1 MIIRV
6 GGSETNQFNL
16 LLLNLECYKD
26 SDVDTVFIIQLNFRI
41 NEAVGIWWD
50 VYGCVSNQQLEF
62 LIGICKFKRW

>member
-41 NEAVGIWWD
+41 NEAVGI
-50 VYGCVSNQQLEF
+50 
-62 LIGICKFKRW
+62 